1 MLYVLLGATSGP
13 DRIHISFLSQQTRSE
28 ACQWWNYSNW
38 CPTNDIIQN
47 RNCTPHKYSVDT
59 REGVINPGRVFWNSE
74 ILIQWVDKWSTDH
87 HHLQSPLNPKL
98 EDSIIWH
105 QLQTCPLSQPSLI
118 SIQSSELN
126 FNITEKCHPTE
137 LQVYNSTQFYRSLMK
152 QMAIR
157 THSILINRS

>member
-1 MLYVLLGATSGP
+1 M
-13 DRIHISFLSQQTRSE
+13 SFPSQQTRSE
-28 ACQWWNYSNW
+28 TCQWWNYSNW

-74 ILIQWVDKWSTDH
+74 ILIQWVDKWPTDHH

-105 QLQTCPLSQPSLI
+105 QLQTCPLSPPSLI

-126 FNITEKCHPTE
+126 FNITEKCHSTE
-137 LQVYNSTQFYRSLMK
+137 LQSTIVPRILQ
-152 QMAIR
+152 
-157 THSILINRS
+157 HSYEANAYFIIWCYCILFVFCQ